1 MTGALGLQWFIF
13 VVSGSLSFIVVA
25 AALLDLQGA
34 ARAHFITSVLIVLA
48 VTTLVQVTAGH
59 RLPLFE
65 GPSTPYLA
73 MLAVLVQVAPP
84 TAVLRAELASSLII
98 AGVVIAVISW
108 VAGTALA
115 RLLNPYVVGSFLFL
129 LGVTLL
135 LRLAPQAVGHSS
147 ARPFEPAALFALGV
161 VLAATF
167 IVYQA
172 GPPVLRALIFLVGYV
187 AGLAAYLLAGGP
199 VAFTVAGTSYLVAP
213 LASPLAWADPVLVV
227 LVVLTM
233 LIPLVNVY
241 ASIEAVGAAM
251 HESPR
256 VDLRAATVLY
266 GASQIFAGLMGSI
279 GTVPRSESSGLVAA
293 TGESSR
299 GPLVIAGTV
308 LLVVALAGP
317 SAALLAEFPVA
328 VATDVLLVAVIFVA
342 LIALRLYRRVRWTRR
357 RAVATAVALTL
368 CLTLTAVSGRFGVA
382 GVFLT
387 DPILPGTILAIAIDQ
402 ADRAGLARGAAQR
415 S

>member
-1 MTGALGLQWFIF
+1 M
-13 VVSGSLSFIVVA
+13 
-25 AALLDLQGA
+25 
-34 ARAHFITSVLIVLA
+34 
-48 VTTLVQVTAGH
+48 
-59 RLPLFE
+59 
-65 GPSTPYLA
+65 
-73 MLAVLVQVAPP
+73 
-84 TAVLRAELASSLII
+84 
-98 AGVVIAVISW
+98 
-108 VAGTALA
+108 
-115 RLLNPYVVGSFLFL
+115 
-129 LGVTLL
+129 
-135 LRLAPQAVGHSS
+135 
-147 ARPFEPAALFALGV
+147 
-161 VLAATF
+161 
-167 IVYQA
+167 
-172 GPPVLRALIFLVGYV
+172 
-187 AGLAAYLLAGGP
+187 
-199 VAFTVAGTSYLVAP
+199 
-213 LASPLAWADPVLVV
+213 V

-342 LIALRLYRRVRWTRR
+342 LIAVRLYRRVRWTRR

-387 DPILPGTILAIAIDQ
+387 NPILPGTILAIAIDQ

>member
-1 MTGALGLQWFIF
+1 M
-13 VVSGSLSFIVVA
+13 
-25 AALLDLQGA
+25 
-34 ARAHFITSVLIVLA
+34 
-48 VTTLVQVTAGH
+48 
-59 RLPLFE
+59 
-65 GPSTPYLA
+65 
-73 MLAVLVQVAPP
+73 
-84 TAVLRAELASSLII
+84 
-98 AGVVIAVISW
+98 
-108 VAGTALA
+108 
-115 RLLNPYVVGSFLFL
+115 
-129 LGVTLL
+129 
-135 LRLAPQAVGHSS
+135 
-147 ARPFEPAALFALGV
+147 
-161 VLAATF
+161 
-167 IVYQA
+167 
-172 GPPVLRALIFLVGYV
+172 
-187 AGLAAYLLAGGP
+187 
-199 VAFTVAGTSYLVAP
+199 
-213 LASPLAWADPVLVV
+213 V

-251 HESPR
+251 HEWPR

-299 GPLVIAGTV
+299 GPLVIAGAV

-317 SAALLAEFPVA
+317 SVALLAEFPVA

-342 LIALRLYRRVRWTRR
+342 LIAVRLYRRVRWTRR

-387 DPILPGTILAIAIDQ
+387 NPILPGTILAIAIDQ